1 MSPIFAKN
9 ADRGLYACQYMNPF
23 NDRLYVQQ
31 YTFVRTSSN
40 RNGVRQGECQE
51 KRFTS
56 MRSYFVNVWDL
67 SHVKAMATF

>member
-1 MSPIFAKN
+1 
-9 ADRGLYACQYMNPF
+9 MNPF
-23 NDRLYVQQ
+23 NNRLYVQQ

-67 SHVKAMATF
+67 SHVKAMATFSMRSTLTSLHSKEQNVF